1 MCGWG
6 GVAGNWVVKVYKQ
19 SKEPAVQEAKWGNK
33 LGGSPGEEAWP
44 AEHGNR
50 QRSWDRARK
59 ETGKKTS
66 RKMSSL
72 LADLCRS
79 HSKIQTT
86 LVILVSTDL
95 NVHTL
100 TVLFR
105 E

>member
-1 MCGWG
+1 ML
-6 GVAGNWVVKVYKQ
+6 
-19 SKEPAVQEAKWGNK
+19 EAKWGNK
-33 LGGSPGEEAWP
+33 LRGNTEASPEEEAWP

-59 ETGKKTS
+59 DTGKKTR

-95 NVHTL
+95 NVHTHSL
-100 TVLFR
+100 SYF
-105 E
+105 